1 MRLDGEW
8 FFKVDSLERGMEE
21 RWFVERADRSDWSE
35 VVVPEH
41 WDRYDLEEYDGVGWF
56 ATTFEIEDLSKPLA
70 LFFGG
75 VDDDAEVWVNGK
87 SIGTH
92 IGYSEPF
99 FLELSDAVRPGENEL
114 VVRVNDYSGPGGIYK
129 PISILP
135 VAEVESLLR
144 SKFSDEPARESADWV
159 KDAVI

>member
-1 MRLDGEW
+1 MMSSSFLRHISFFGLAVSVLLLASDCSTKRDSAMRLDGEW

-99 FLELSDAVRPGENEL
+99 FLE
-114 VVRVNDYSGPGGIYK
+114 
-129 PISILP
+129 
-135 VAEVESLLR
+135 
-144 SKFSDEPARESADWV
+144 
-159 KDAVI
+159 